1 MGNEEREL
9 QDLLRIK
16 KRRLSALKRQAA
28 TLGYTTPPELRN
40 EIEDLERETNSSS
53 QVIEP
58 IVKGELPDDIMVAL
72 RAYGVPASVNNALQL
87 VEAALYELKKALTE
101 HKTELHGVKD
111 KVNVISVDVQ
121 VLKADTEEGK
131 SGRRRNFKL
140 QVASIT
146 LSAFVLGAFLWL
158 LLLR

>member
-1 MGNEEREL
+1 MANEEREL

-16 KRRLSALKRQAA
+16 RRRLSALKRQAA

-58 IVKGELPDDIMVAL
+58 IVKGELPDDIMAAL

-87 VEAALYELKKALTE
+87 VEAALYELRKESAG
-101 HKTELHGVKD
+101 HRSELHSVKD
-111 KVNVISVDVQ
+111 QVIVVSADVQ
-121 VLKADTEEGK
+121 TLKADVEEGRY
-131 SGRRRNFKL
+131 GRRRNFKL
-140 QVASIT
+140 QIASIT